1 VVQRWFCAAWMPMI
15 NLIPL
20 FELSG
25 GLGQCPL
32 LLHNL
37 ENNIPLGAVD
47 MARVLFINGGSEGHI
62 NPTIGVV
69 QELISRGEEV
79 VYFTI
84 EAFRERM
91 EKTGATVRTFDGQ
104 KFIQAFISGGRNYL
118 LERVN
123 GLLHTADIVIP
134 SVLEQIK
141 GEQFDYIIHDSMFGC
156 GRLLAQILKLPA
168 ISSCTTFVQT
178 KASFDNMLE
187 QLSEIP
193 AEIVKPIQD
202 EYQSLTEK
210 VKEKYGVEIHSPY
223 EVFCNPAPLT
233 IVYTTREFQPFG
245 EAFDQ
250 TYKFVGP
257 SISSRLTKENFE
269 LTAIMGK
276 SPIYISLGTVI
287 NQSIDFYKLCL
298 KALGNTDH
306 TVVMSIGNKVRI
318 SDLGEIPKNFIV
330 KSYVPQTDVLKFA
343 KLFITHGGMNSTS
356 EGLYYGVPLIVIP
369 QSADQPI
376 IAGQVANIG
385 AGITLQM
392 QSLTA
397 NQLRET
403 VEHVLNHPSFNIAVA
418 NIRESF
424 QRSGGYHQAVDK
436 IFEFKS
442 QYHI

>member
-1 VVQRWFCAAWMPMI
+1 
-15 NLIPL
+15 
-20 FELSG
+20 
-25 GLGQCPL
+25 
-32 LLHNL
+32 
-37 ENNIPLGAVD
+37 

-104 KFIQAFISGGRNYL
+104 KFIEAFISGGRSYL
-118 LERVN
+118 LQRVN

-141 GEQFDYIIHDSMFGC
+141 GEHFDYIIHDSMFGC
-156 GRLLAQILKLPA
+156 GRILAQILKLPS
-168 ISSCTTFVQT
+168 INSCTSFAQT
-178 KASFDNMLE
+178 KASFDEELD
-187 QLSEIP
+187 QLTKKIP
-193 AEIVKPIQD
+193 TEIVKPTQD
-202 EYQSLTEK
+202 EFQALTK
-210 VKEKYGVEIHSPY
+210 RVKEKYGVEIDSPY

-257 SISSRLTKENFE
+257 SISSRLTEENFD
-269 LTAIMGK
+269 LTAIKGK
-276 SPIYISLGTVI
+276 SPIYISLGTVV
-287 NQSIDFYKLCL
+287 NQSIDFYKLCF
-298 KALGNTDH
+298 KAFGSTDH
-306 TVVMSIGNKVRI
+306 TVVMSIGNKVQI
-318 SDLGEIPKNFIV
+318 TDLGEIPQNFVV
-330 KSYVPQTDVLKFA
+330 KSYVPQIDVLKYA
-343 KLFITHGGMNSTS
+343 KLFITHGGMNSTN
-356 EGLYYGVPLIVIP
+356 EGLYFGVPLVVIP

-385 AGITLQM
+385 AGIALQM
-392 QSLTA
+392 QCLTA
-397 NQLRET
+397 DQLRET
-403 VEHVLNHPSFNIAVA
+403 VDHVLNHPTFHKAVA

-424 QRSGGYHQAVDK
+424 QRSGGYHQAVDE